1 MINSSSKSFAFFAI
15 ISANIIYGLNYVIAK
30 GIMPDYLSPRA
41 IIFFRIAGTIP
52 ISLLFF
58 WLFVNEKIKYSD
70 IPRFLLASFF
80 GIALNQTLFFEGL
93 NLTTPIDS
101 AIIMTANPILV
112 LVFSYFILKDRISLL
127 KIAGIILGIAGA
139 VLIITGK
146 GELSFNSNTFTG
158 NIFIL
163 INATS
168 FALYLVIIKPL
179 ISKYHPMT
187 IMVWTFCFGFL
198 ITLPITIIPFI
209 NSNFNTIPFTI
220 WLSLLYV
227 IIGSTFLG
235 YLLYNYSLKVLSP
248 TIVSFF
254 IYLQP
259 LFSTLTTMAVYGNK
273 PSFVDYLSALLIFVG
288 VWMVSKKTT
297 DNNSTT
303 IIT

>member
-1 MINSSSKSFAFFAI
+1 MFNSSSRAFAFFSI
-15 ISANIIYGLNYVIAK
+15 ITANVIYGLNYVIAK
-30 GIMPDYLSPRA
+30 GIMPNYLSPKA

-52 ISLLFF
+52 IALFF
-58 WLFVNEKIKYSD
+58 FWQFVKEKIKYSD

-80 GIALNQTLFFEGL
+80 GIALNQTMFFEGL

-101 AIIMTANPILV
+101 AIIMTANPVLV
-112 LVFSYFILKDRISLL
+112 LVFAYFILKDKISIL
-127 KIAGIILGIAGA
+127 KISGIILGIAGA

-158 NIFIL
+158 NLFIL

-187 IMVWTFCFGFL
+187 IMVWTFCLGFL
-198 ITLPITIIPFI
+198 ITLPFTIVPFI
-209 NSNFNTIPFTI
+209 NSNFHNIPFVI
-220 WLSLLYV
+220 WMSLLYV
-227 IIGSTFLG
+227 IIGATFLG

-248 TIVSFF
+248 TVVSFF

-259 LFSTLTTMAVYGNK
+259 LFSTLTTMAVYGDK
-273 PSFVDYLSALLIFVG
+273 PSLVDYLSAFLIFAG
-288 VWMVSKKTT
+288 VWLVSKKVHKK
-297 DNNSTT
+297 
-303 IIT
+303 